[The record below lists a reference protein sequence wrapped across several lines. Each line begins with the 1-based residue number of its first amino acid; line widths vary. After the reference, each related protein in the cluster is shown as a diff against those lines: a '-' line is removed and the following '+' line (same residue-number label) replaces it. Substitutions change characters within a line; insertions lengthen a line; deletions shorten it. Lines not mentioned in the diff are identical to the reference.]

1 MAASAAR
8 AVSDVRITKAERR
21 DDMTSKEY
29 LKRLARQLEK
39 LETMISNKIEEQA
52 KWKAISLNITSHS
65 DGQRV
70 QSSGNKQKM
79 ADAIDRRIDIEREIN
94 TLIDQLY
101 DTRRELLDVIEQLN
115 VDEYDVLYKRYIQR
129 MTFDEIGF
137 AKGQSKSWTTTVHGR
152 GIENVQRIID
162 RKTDE

>member
-1 MAASAAR
+1 
-8 AVSDVRITKAERR
+8 
-21 DDMTSKEY
+21 MTSKEY

-39 LETMISNKIEEQA
+39 LETMISNKTEEQA

-79 ADAIDRRIDIEREIN
+79 ADAIDRRIDIERELN
-94 TLIDQLY
+94 SLIESLY
-101 DTRRELLDVIEQLN
+101 DARREMLDIIEQLN
-115 VDEYDVLYKRYIQR
+115 ADEYDVLYKRYMKR
-129 MTFDEIGF
+129 MTFDEIGA
-137 AKGQSKSWTTTVHGR
+137 AKGKSKNWCTTVHGR
-152 GIENVQRIID
+152 GLENVQRIID